1 MELSSRASDHI
12 YTLHRTPFSL
22 APLIHSFYDEW
33 ESEERDILLS
43 YLILPLISYKP
54 MHKFLRGAKRNSS
67 LRTMISDPS
76 RLIGLALRVEEFKP
90 ITNAAL
96 LILKAEK
103 SLEVNSD
110 MSVVSINKVR
120 TVNSNKDLLRYSR
133 KLAMVFSGED
143 VVSIYRMLGLKSL

>member
-1 MELSSRASDHI
+1 MELSNRPSDHI

-120 TVNSNKDLLRYSR
+120 TVNSNKDLLRFSR

>member
-1 MELSSRASDHI
+1 MSNRPSDHI

-120 TVNSNKDLLRYSR
+120 TVNSNKDLLRFSR